1 MAKELEQV
9 LESLKK
15 GREDENSYGFNP
27 KTELPFLALLK
38 RELYGKT
45 DLGELTDQERETL
58 ISTAADIIE
67 MLRRETQQQVDFWEN
82 FGAQKRVRAYI
93 ANRFLMTFQ
102 KNKTFIGRRKEV
114 VETIM
119 AMAYTRP
126 LD

>member
-1 MAKELEQV
+1 MLEA
-9 LESLKK
+9 LKK
-15 GREDENSYGFNP
+15 GRENENNYGFNP
-27 KTELPFLALLK
+27 RTELPFLALLK

-45 DLGELTDQERETL
+45 DLSEITEEERETL

-67 MLRRETQQQVDFWEN
+67 MLRRETQQQVDFWDN
-82 FGAQKRVRAYI
+82 YGAQKRVRAYI

-102 KNKTFIGRRKEV
+102 KNKAFIGRRKEV

-126 LD
+126 LN